1 MFAYSDPNMGINQS
15 GSRSIHVNF
24 IKSNHWKR
32 SLNQDCMDTSQGR
45 FERPIPKYSI
55 LDIHEEQ
62 YFRYLLSIN
71 REKLMCV
78 KESVNAENIYS
89 PEFQNKLSNV
99 FKRKYMSDPCA
110 D

>member
-55 LDIHEEQ
+55 LDLIISLNM
-62 YFRYLLSIN
+62 YVIIFLLT
-71 REKLMCV
+71 CV
-78 KESVNAENIYS
+78 QTDS
-89 PEFQNKLSNV
+89 
-99 FKRKYMSDPCA
+99 
-110 D
+110 